1 MRLLHIITDLRTGGA
16 EHLMVHLLPHLR
28 SLGHHVSLLCF
39 DGTPTPFMQAL
50 QASGIEVHSL
60 SRSRRMYSPV
70 RLWQLVRYLR
80 QHPADVVHVHNTPP
94 QLLAALASL
103 VLKLRLF
110 TTEHN
115 THNRRRHWPGV
126 RLIDRWLYSRFEQV
140 VCVSQPTEHN
150 LLAYLGKCHCHTCT
164 VPNGVP
170 LEAYRNAQPAADVLQ
185 TSPDAFKV
193 VMVASLT
200 THKDHHTLLRAM
212 ALLPERFHLF
222 LAGDGPLRATLEA
235 LCRDLHIA
243 GRVHFLGIRHDVPSL
258 LAAAHA
264 VVLSS
269 HSEGLSLASVEGMAS
284 GRPFVASCV
293 DGLREVVEGG
303 GILVP
308 HADAQALA
316 QALQRLHDDPAYAEQ
331 VAKQGIERANRYSMP
346 RMAQAYHRLYQTAY
360 RPVHSP

>member
-1 MRLLHIITDLRTGGA
+1 M
-16 EHLMVHLLPHLR
+16 
-28 SLGHHVSLLCF
+28 
-39 DGTPTPFMQAL
+39 
-50 QASGIEVHSL
+50 
-60 SRSRRMYSPV
+60 
-70 RLWQLVRYLR
+70 
-80 QHPADVVHVHNTPP
+80 
-94 QLLAALASL
+94 
-103 VLKLRLF
+103 
-110 TTEHN
+110 
-115 THNRRRHWPGV
+115 
-126 RLIDRWLYSRFEQV
+126 
-140 VCVSQPTEHN
+140 
-150 LLAYLGKCHCHTCT
+150 
-164 VPNGVP
+164 
-170 LEAYRNAQPAADVLQ
+170 
-185 TSPDAFKV
+185 
-193 VMVASLT
+193 
-200 THKDHHTLLRAM
+200 
-212 ALLPERFHLF
+212 
-222 LAGDGPLRATLEA
+222 
-235 LCRDLHIA
+235 CRDLHIA